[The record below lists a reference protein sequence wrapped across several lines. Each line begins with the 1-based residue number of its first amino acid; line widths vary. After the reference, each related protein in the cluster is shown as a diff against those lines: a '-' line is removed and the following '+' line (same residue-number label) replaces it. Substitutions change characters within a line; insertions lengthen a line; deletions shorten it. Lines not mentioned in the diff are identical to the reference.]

1 LDEATSALD
10 TESEWAVKEAID
22 RLLRTSEGKGEKSH
36 YVVFKIVQDVEM

>member
-22 RLLRTSEGKGEKSH
+22 RLLRTSEGREKNSLF
-36 YVVFKIVQDVEM
+36 YLKLVLKIY